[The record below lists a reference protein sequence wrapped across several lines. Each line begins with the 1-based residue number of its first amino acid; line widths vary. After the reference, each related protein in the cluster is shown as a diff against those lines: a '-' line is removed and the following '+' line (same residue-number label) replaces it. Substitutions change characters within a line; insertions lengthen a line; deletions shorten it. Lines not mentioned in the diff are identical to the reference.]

1 MRPRVVMVNTAAK
14 GRRLEHRN
22 RQLLEAAGY
31 SVLRAAA
38 SKGDFDLV
46 GYSAAGWCLVQVK
59 AARPPGP
66 MERRALAEAPCPPA
80 CTRLVHVWKPRARL
94 PEVVEL

>member
-1 MRPRVVMVNTAAK
+1 MRARLVNTSAK
-14 GRRLEHRN
+14 GRRLEHRS

-31 SVLRAAA
+31 TVLRAAA
-38 SKGDFDLV
+38 SKGDLDLV

-59 AARPPGP
+59 ATRPPGP

-80 CTRLVHVWKPRARL
+80 CTRLIHVWKPRARL
-94 PEVVEL
+94 PDTIEL

>member
-1 MRPRVVMVNTAAK
+1 MNTSAK
-14 GRRLEHRN
+14 GRRLEHRS
-22 RQLLEAAGY
+22 REVLEAAGFT
-31 SVLRAAA
+31 VVRAAA

-59 AARPPGP
+59 ATRPPGP
-66 MERRALAEAPCPPA
+66 MERRALAAAPRPPA
-80 CTRLVHVWKPRARL
+80 CARLIHVWKPRARL